1 MTTTESAPIWR
12 RYFIEIILVGV
23 LLLAVALRLVGI
35 GWDRQTHMHP
45 DERFLTMVE
54 TSVSIPQS
62 VGQYFDTANS
72 TFNPNNVGHTFF
84 VYGTLPIFLVNI
96 AGELV
101 EQLADGLGDLT
112 GGPIIEQIGYDQIHI
127 VGRAASAIFDVTSV
141 FLIYLIGAR
150 LYSRRVGVLAA
161 AFTATSVLLIQHAHF
176 FVVDSFANTF
186 ILAGIYFAVL
196 AMDHGRLLHYALFG
210 AALGMAV
217 ASKISAVPLA
227 GVIVLASIV
236 RLWGYEQRPAWTHE
250 LGRLVL
256 AAGVSLITFR
266 VLQPYAFV
274 GIGLNPLWLD
284 SLGQVNSLTSGAAD
298 FPPAWQWAQRIP
310 LLFSF
315 RNLVLYGMGFPLG
328 ILAWAGWVWAL
339 IRAIRGDWQRH
350 LIPLVW
356 TGAYFLW
363 RGSGFTSAMRYQLPI
378 YPTLALLASWAFW
391 ESWDRAGDLRIR
403 ERLNGRWI
411 VGGVGA
417 FVVVATLAYAV
428 AFATNYAR
436 PFTRYDASAWIY
448 QNIPG
453 PVNLVLDDSRFEP
466 ISVPGELVLDSGDTT
481 ELFFR
486 SHSDGVLTS
495 VYLPYVGGSPE
506 EPSSLAIVLSDNNG
520 QLASGL
526 FEGQL
531 AAHGESSI
539 EVRLDRPVTI
549 EADKE
554 YQLRLEP
561 GLDQS
566 LSVRGS
572 TLVTETSWDDALPLR
587 IEGRDG
593 FSGLYTGLNQ
603 ELYWA
608 DDEDKEG
615 NGISDKLERIES
627 SLNDGDYLV
636 ITSSR
641 QYGSVGRLPQR
652 WPLTVAYYRALFGC
666 PSGVEIEVC
675 AAAAQPGEVQ
685 GELGYELIATFEQN
699 PRLGPL
705 EFKDQLAEE
714 AFTVY
719 DHPKVLIFAKQAD
732 FDPIVVNAILGN
744 VDVSRVRNVPPNE
757 IGTVSPD
764 LLLTDE
770 QLELQQ
776 TGGTWS
782 ELFSRASLIN
792 RYQPLGVIAWWL
804 TITVLGLLA
813 FPLVR
818 TAFPGLRD
826 GGYPLS
832 KLVALLFVA
841 WASWMAGSIGLR
853 YTQGT
858 IVLMVVLLA
867 TISGVLAWR
876 DREALRTFLS
886 ERRREILFIEAL
898 ALGFFLF
905 DLAIRVGNPDLWHR
919 FLGGEKPM
927 DFSYLNAVL
936 RSTTFPPYD
945 PWYAGGYINYYYF
958 GFVLVGTPIK
968 LLGLLPSVAYN
979 LVIPTLFSMAALGA
993 YTVGTNLVARLGK
1006 AYDSVRTVSPKVAGL
1021 AAALSLV
1028 VLGNLGTVKLIYGAL
1043 EEVGARGTEGSSIGV
1058 IDATVGLGRVLSQQE
1073 QLPIGLHHWYWDPS
1087 RAITAPPVETG
1098 PITEFPFFTFLY
1110 ADLHAHMIN
1119 LPLTVLALAWA
1130 ISWVLAADKGIALR
1144 LVDRILAMGMGALVI
1159 GVLAPTNTWDFPVY
1173 WTLGALAVA
1182 AAPIIRK
1189 HGFTLRAAIESVIS
1203 VGVLLLLANLLFR
1216 PYYNSYGVGY
1226 TEADLWQGSRTTID
1240 SYLTVHG
1247 LFLVVL
1253 LPWLAWETRQW
1264 MAATPLSSINRIRPY
1279 FGLVIALVLA
1289 VAFAV
1294 AFLTADGFSITPL
1307 VALVL
1312 LWCGALILLRNL
1324 PIEKR
1329 IALLMVGTA
1338 ATLTFLVEAVVLVGD
1353 IGRMNTV
1360 FKFYLQVWTLFA
1372 LAGGAALVWLL
1383 ADLPAWGQRARW
1395 AWSAV
1400 FAIALFGAVLYPL
1413 TATFAKVRDRMTPLT
1428 PISLDGMAF
1437 MKEAVYDDLGQQISL
1452 AGDYDA
1458 IKWMQENV
1466 QGSPVIVEAQI
1477 PEYRWGSR
1485 YAIYTGLPAVLG
1497 WNWHQRQQRAAV
1509 EALDVP
1515 TRAEDIFSFY
1525 LTTSPSEAID
1535 FLTQYDVRY
1544 VVVGELEQL
1553 YYGNFDKCQPVDGGG
1568 RVTCDMAGRLVG
1580 QRTLDVPAS
1589 QCETLG
1595 SALACPTGGLEK
1607 FEAMESLGILRAV
1620 YRNGSTVIYEVL
1632 T

>member
-1 MTTTESAPIWR
+1 MTTTDSAPVWR
-12 RYFIEIILVGV
+12 RYAFEIILVGV
-23 LLLAVALRLVGI
+23 LLLAAGLRLVGI
-35 GWDRQTHMHP
+35 GWDQKTHMHP

-54 TSVSIPQS
+54 TSLQFPGSI
-62 VGQYFDTANS
+62 GQFFDTQTS

-84 VYGTLPIFLVNI
+84 VYGTLPIFLVRI
-96 AGELV
+96 VGEWIS
-101 EQLADGLGDLT
+101 QS
-112 GGPIIEQIGYDQIHI
+112 GYDQIHI
-127 VGRAASAIFDVTSV
+127 VGRAASALFDVTSV
-141 FLIYLIGAR
+141 FLIYLIGAK

-161 AFTATSVLLIQHAHF
+161 AFTAFSVLLIQHAHF

-196 AMDHGRLLHYALFG
+196 AMDQGRLLHYGLFG

-227 GVIVLASIV
+227 GVIVLASFV
-236 RLWGYEQRPAWTHE
+236 RLFGQEDRPAWTHE
-250 LGRLVL
+250 LGRLIL
-256 AAGVSLITFR
+256 AAVVSLLTFR
-266 VLQPYAFV
+266 LLQPYAFV
-274 GIGLNPLWLD
+274 GLGLNPLWLD

-310 LLFSF
+310 LLFTM
-315 RNLVLYGMGFPLG
+315 RNLVLYGMGSPLG
-328 ILAWAGWVWAL
+328 VLAWAGWLWAL

-350 LIPLVW
+350 LIPVVW
-356 TGAYFLW
+356 TGTYFLW

-391 ESWDRAGDLRIR
+391 EAWDRTQNLRIR
-403 ERLNGRWI
+403 EKFRVSWL
-411 VGGVGA
+411 VGGVGV
-417 FVVVATLAYAV
+417 FVVVATFTYAV
-428 AFATNYAR
+428 AFAANYAR
-436 PFTRYDASAWIY
+436 PFTRYDASSWIY
-448 QNIPG
+448 RNIPS
-453 PVNLVLDDSRFEP
+453 PINLKLNESQLEP
-466 ISVPGELVLDSGDTT
+466 IPYPAQIILDSGDPT
-481 ELFFR
+481 EIFFH
-486 SHSDGVLTS
+486 SHSGGELTS
-495 VYLPYVGGSPE
+495 VYLPYVSG
-506 EPSSLAIVLSDNNG
+506 PSGEATSLKVVLSDNNG
-520 QLASGL
+520 PLAQGTY
-526 FEGQL
+526 EGQL
-531 AAHGESSI
+531 APEGETSI
-539 EVRLDRPVTI
+539 EVRLDRRVTI
-549 EADKE
+549 ENDKD
-554 YQLRLEP
+554 YNLRLEP

-566 LSVRGS
+566 LSLRGS
-572 TLVTETSWDDALPLR
+572 VLITETSWDDALPLR

-615 NGISDKLERIES
+615 NGVSDKLERIET
-627 SLNDGDYLV
+627 SLVDGDYLV

-666 PSGVEIEVC
+666 PSGVAIEEC
-675 AAAAQPGEVQ
+675 AADARPGEVQ

-699 PRLGPL
+699 PTLGPL

-732 FDPIVVNAILGN
+732 FDPGIVQAKLGN
-744 VDVSRVRNVPPNE
+744 IDVSRVRNLPPNE
-757 IGTVSPD
+757 IGSISPD
-764 LLLTDE
+764 LLLTDQ

-776 TGGTWS
+776 SGGTWS
-782 ELFSRASLIN
+782 ELFSRDSLIN
-792 RYQPLGVIAWWL
+792 RSQPLGVIAWWL
-804 TITVLGLLA
+804 MITVLGLIA

-832 KLVALLFVA
+832 KIVALLFIA
-841 WASWMAGSIGLR
+841 WASWMAGSVGFQ
-853 YTQGT
+853 YTRGT
-858 IVLMVVLLA
+858 IFLMVIVLAVL
-867 TISGVLAWR
+867 SGVLAWR
-876 DREALRTFLS
+876 DREGLKTLFR
-886 ERRREILFIEAL
+886 ERRREILFVEAL
-898 ALGFFLF
+898 AVGFFLF
-905 DLAIRVGNPDLWHR
+905 DLFIRVGNPDLWHR

-936 RSTTFPPYD
+936 RSSSFPPYD

-979 LVIPTLFSMAALGA
+979 LVIPTLLSLTALGA
-993 YTVGTNLVARLGK
+993 YTIGTNLVARLGK
-1006 AYDSVRTVSPKVAGL
+1006 TYDSVRSISPKVAGL
-1021 AAALSLV
+1021 AAAISLV
-1028 VLGNLGTVKLIYGAL
+1028 VLGNLGTIRLIYGAL
-1043 EEVGARGTEGSSIGV
+1043 AEVGESGESSSSIGLV
-1058 IDATVGLGRVLSQQE
+1058 NATVGLGRVLSQQDK
-1073 QLPIGLHHWYWDPS
+1073 LPIGLHHWYWDPS
-1087 RAITAPPVETG
+1087 RAITAQPGEAG

-1110 ADLHAHMIN
+1110 ADLHAHMIS

-1130 ISWVLAADKGIALR
+1130 ISWVLAADKQIALR
-1144 LVDRILAMGMGALVI
+1144 WLDRILAIGIGALAI

-1182 AAPIIRK
+1182 VAPIIRER
-1189 HGFTLRAAIESVIS
+1189 GFSLRAAVESVVS
-1203 VGVLLLLANLLFR
+1203 VAVLLLLANLLFR
-1216 PYYNSYGVGY
+1216 PYYNWYGVGY
-1226 TEADLWQGSRTTID
+1226 TEADLWQGSRTTVD

-1264 MAATPLSSINRIRPY
+1264 MAATPLSSLNRLRPY
-1279 FGLVIALVLA
+1279 YGLIIALVLA
-1289 VAFAV
+1289 AAFAI
-1294 AFLTADGFSITPL
+1294 AFITADGFSIAPL

-1312 LWCGALILLRNL
+1312 IWCGALILRRNS

-1329 IALLMVGTA
+1329 IVLMMVGTA
-1338 ATLTFLVEAVVLVGD
+1338 AALTFLVEAVVLVGD

-1360 FKFYLQVWTLFA
+1360 FKFYLQVWTLFS
-1372 LAGGAALVWLL
+1372 LAGSAALIWLL

-1400 FAIALFGAVLYPL
+1400 FALALFGTVLYPL
-1413 TATFAKVRDRMTPLT
+1413 TATFAKIRDRMAPLT

-1437 MKEAVYDDLGQQISL
+1437 MKEAVYDDLGSQISL

-1458 IKWMQENV
+1458 IRWMQDNV
-1466 QGSPVIVEAQI
+1466 EGSPVIVEAQI

-1485 YAIYTGLPAVLG
+1485 FAIYTGLPAVLG

-1509 EALDVP
+1509 EQLDVP
-1515 TRAEDIFSFY
+1515 VRSEDISSFY
-1525 LTTSPSEAID
+1525 LTTNPSDAID
-1535 FLTQYDVRY
+1535 FLSQYDVRY
-1544 VVVGELEQL
+1544 IVVGELEQL
-1553 YYGNFDKCQPVDGGG
+1553 YYGNFDKCQPIDGGG

-1580 QRTLDVPAS
+1580 QRTLEVPAS
-1589 QCETLG
+1589 QCENLG

-1607 FEAMESLGILRAV
+1607 FDAMESLGILRAV
-1620 YRNGSTVIYEVL
+1620 YRDGSTVIYEVL